1 MVTTHSSYILGTM
14 NNLLYANRIS
24 SKVFEAIE
32 NEIID
37 SASED
42 INRDYEAMIA
52 LRKSLFYSKR
62 LRNKFAILIEK
73 AVRILQSRI
82 LKMQSR

>member
-37 SASED
+37 GASED

-52 LRKSLFYSKR
+52 LRKSLFYR
-62 LRNKFAILIEK
+62 IEG
-73 AVRILQSRI
+73 
-82 LKMQSR
+82 